1 MAVRQNQNPGRNCKN
16 NNECKSSVCY
26 EGTCQGNSVDVSCYS
41 HADCETGTYCN
52 VLSYWP
58 FQSVCSTYRKAEE
71 SCDEDW
77 QCPLHYFC
85 WYNTKEER
93 KEGKKRCMEIW
104 QADVGT

>member
-1 MAVRQNQNPGRNCKN
+1 MIGTDPYIKYARQM
-16 NNECKSSVCY
+16 Y
-26 EGTCQGNSVDVSCYS
+26 Y
-41 HADCETGTYCN
+41 

-93 KEGKKRCMEIW
+93 REGKKRCMEIW